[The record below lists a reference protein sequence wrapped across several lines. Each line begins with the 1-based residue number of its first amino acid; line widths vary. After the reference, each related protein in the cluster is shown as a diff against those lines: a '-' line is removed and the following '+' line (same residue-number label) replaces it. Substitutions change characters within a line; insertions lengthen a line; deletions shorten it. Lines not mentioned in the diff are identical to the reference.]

1 MMLAEVR
8 AFNSSELKPV
18 TTTVRDLCEWT
29 AIGDWPVAQRQVSA
43 AESAEAA
50 TGAGREGTGT
60 GAATGEAVRMHG
72 TLGSQ
77 HWALP
82 TRVTA
87 FDVAAR
93 DYCSDKIMA
102 HEYLDSDSVLREKV
116 KVLADMV
123 RRSRRMLAFTG
134 AGISTAAGID
144 DYASKAKGASVT
156 AAGKPVLKDW
166 KKARPT
172 RAHRCLVA
180 MYEAGLL
187 KHWINQNHD
196 SLPQKAG
203 FPQDALNEI
212 HGSLHDPANPV
223 VPYEG
228 SLRDDLFAW
237 MAEWQ
242 AQNDLCLAVGTSLS
256 GFNVDSVA
264 EVAIQNARERRSHG
278 LVVINLQATPYDDGC
293 SLRIFGKADSV
304 LELLAAE
311 LQLVPRPMDADYEPR
326 VEPESIVAEDVVRV
340 RFDANGDPCDD
351 VARMEVWDLRV
362 GQRVRLTGGPYA
374 GDVGTIME
382 KVEGHYRIRF
392 ADSLNRTFNVTRRPF
407 SLWLGSWW
415 LQQATRGLGVTPG
428 GKAPLVNVREAGQ
441 AQ

>member
-1 MMLAEVR
+1 
-8 AFNSSELKPV
+8 
-18 TTTVRDLCEWT
+18 
-29 AIGDWPVAQRQVSA
+29 
-43 AESAEAA
+43 
-50 TGAGREGTGT
+50 
-60 GAATGEAVRMHG
+60 
-72 TLGSQ
+72 
-77 HWALP
+77 
-82 TRVTA
+82 
-87 FDVAAR
+87 
-93 DYCSDKIMA
+93 
-102 HEYLDSDSVLREKV
+102 
-116 KVLADMV
+116 
-123 RRSRRMLAFTG
+123 
-134 AGISTAAGID
+134 
-144 DYASKAKGASVT
+144 
-156 AAGKPVLKDW
+156 VLKDW